1 MSPLRGSGARIF
13 PLPTLP
19 LPFTNSR
26 SRRVQQRYARTR
38 TATIVANRC
47 VSALNSL
54 HVSFAHSSSAFSSS
68 SFASDNLYSGTR
80 QRLLDNIFNLS
91 NDFVRRQAASAPS
104 DDDGVYPPSQ
114 FHYHQGSFTP
124 IVPLE
129 ADLISLPSDAGT
141 ASLLDLLP
149 PHLSAIY
156 NDPQQLLLPTPR
168 PGRQPTPASM
178 GINPLQYIKLIK
190 RMLAVGMISF
200 THHPKVVNGIFATP
214 KPDGG
219 QRLIINARP
228 CNHLFSDP
236 PPVALPTPDVTA
248 KIVVPPNSKLYIAK
262 VDIDNFYHR
271 LLLPE
276 WMWPYFAL
284 PPVSSAAIGLAGPDT
299 LVYPCCRT
307 LPMGW
312 SHSVYVAQAAHE
324 YFLVDKV
331 GLDAKSLLTAGSDS
345 KLDRTRLQLY
355 IDDTVF
361 FGLDRDD
368 VAALQSR
375 YMNALTAVGL
385 PPKLSKVVLP
395 TCEPVECLGLE
406 VDGVKLTIGLSAS
419 KLRDLIDLTRLFLM
433 EGECSGAQLSHLV
446 GKWTWAAMACRPSLA
461 VFSAVYTFINR
472 AQFRIFT
479 LWPSVRRELI
489 TIMNLAPLLRSSLTD
504 LWCSRVVAVDA
515 STTGMGVVSTPFVS
529 NQPDDYLHPSTRWS
543 VIVSSQWRDN
553 NEHINSLELRAAATA
568 VKWSLSYPSCSPGR
582 KLLLFSDSQ
591 VAIGSLSKG
600 RSSSPLL
607 LRRLRAI
614 SASLLASGLRL
625 LLYWIPSE
633 LNPAD
638 EPSRF

>member
-1 MSPLRGSGARIF
+1 MSLSRGSGARIF
-13 PLPTLP
+13 PLPAFS

-38 TATIVANRC
+38 TATIVANNC
-47 VSALNSL
+47 VSALNRL
-54 HVSFAHSSSAFSSS
+54 HVSFAHSSSPSSP
-68 SFASDNLYSGTR
+68 FLSDNLSRTR

-91 NDFVRRQAASAPS
+91 NDFVRRQAAAASS
-104 DDDGVYPPSQ
+104 DDGVYPPSL

-129 ADLISLPSDAGT
+129 ADLISLPSEAGT
-141 ASLLDLLP
+141 TSLLDLLP

-156 NDPQQLLLPTPR
+156 SDPQQLLLSTPR

-178 GINPLQYIKLIK
+178 GINPLQYVKLIK

-200 THHPKVVNGIFATP
+200 TRHPKVINGIFATP

-228 CNHLFSDP
+228 CNHLFTDP

-248 KIVVPPNSKLYIAK
+248 KLAVPVNSKLYIAK

-271 LLLPE
+271 LRLPE
-276 WMWPYFAL
+276 WLWPYFAL
-284 PPVSSAAIGLAGPDT
+284 PPVSSAAIGLPGADT
-299 LVYPCCRT
+299 LIYPCCRT

-324 YFLVDKV
+324 YFLVNKV
-331 GLDAKSLLTAGSDS
+331 GIDAKSLLTAGSDFN
-345 KLDRTRLQLY
+345 LDRTRLQLY
-355 IDDTVF
+355 IDDAVF
-361 FGLDRDD
+361 FGLDRSD
-368 VAALQSR
+368 VAAMQSR
-375 YMNALTAVGL
+375 YMSALISVGL

-419 KLRDLIDLTRLFLM
+419 KLRKLIDLTHLFLM

-446 GKWTWAAMACRPSLA
+446 GKWTWAAMACRPALA
-461 VFSAVYTFINR
+461 VFSAVYTYINR
-472 AQFRIFT
+472 AQFRTFT

-489 TIMNLAPLLRSSLTD
+489 TMINLAPLLRSSLAD
-504 LWCSRVVAVDA
+504 QWCSRVVAVDA
-515 STTGMGVVSTPFVS
+515 STSGMGVVSTPFIS
-529 NQPDDYLHPSTRWS
+529 NQTDDYLHHSTRWS
-543 VIVSSQWRDN
+543 IIVASRWRDS

-568 VKWSLSYPSCSPGR
+568 VRWSLSYPSSSPGR
-582 KLLLFSDSQ
+582 KLLLFSDSL

-614 SASLLASGLRL
+614 SACLLAGGLRL
-625 LLYWIPSE
+625 LLYWIPSH